1 MVVRADY
8 EDNTNW
14 NVSNYTVTPKKLS
27 VLDKKVIVSY
37 TEKGITK
44 TTEVGV
50 TVLEDLADG
59 SKKNQTELKYGCGA
73 GAASVNLFKQRL
85 LFEHPDLSMGANTYQ
100 IAVSHV
106 YNSLFDERTTLG
118 DAKTYIRTGM
128 GKGFK
133 LNVQQYVLPNLSN
146 YLYID
151 GAGRLH
157 AFQAGERGIRY
168 YDTDGLGLIL
178 TFEGTEKII
187 SDDFGNKMVFDE
199 AGRLVRTISGRQRK
213 ND

>member
-1 MVVRADY
+1 MCIIR
-8 EDNTNW
+8 
-14 NVSNYTVTPKKLS
+14 
-27 VLDKKVIVSY
+27 
-37 TEKGITK
+37 
-44 TTEVGV
+44 
-50 TVLEDLADG
+50 
-59 SKKNQTELKYGCGA
+59 
-73 GAASVNLFKQRL
+73 
-85 LFEHPDLSMGANTYQ
+85 
-100 IAVSHV
+100 
-106 YNSLFDERTTLG
+106 LFDERTTLG

-199 AGRLVRTISGRQRK
+199 AGRLVRTISGATTQK
-213 ND
+213 